1 LGVPIGFREPRPLAA
16 SISKADIAQTCGNV
30 RLNLWSVITR
40 SPETN
45 QCGEQEHEH
54 QSGDDG
60 DTGAESDVSKDVEY
74 RDFVGNLDQPI
85 EQQNRSTKRKS
96 NYSHQLL
103 SPSGGPI

>member
-1 LGVPIGFREPRPLAA
+1 LRTPPTTLTLPRCSRPVAWSAVLILLGVPIGFREPRPLAA

-60 DTGAESDVSKDVEY
+60 DTSCSSSAP
-74 RDFVGNLDQPI
+74 RLARRRPI
-85 EQQNRSTKRKS
+85 AIF
-96 NYSHQLL
+96 
-103 SPSGGPI
+103 PASGS